1 MAGRLANLFSP
12 GTVTT
17 GLPYFD
23 YQRAVAREAVLPWLR
38 PRVRL
43 ERAAVADFGAHQ
55 GGLLDEVRASTGA
68 ASGLGI
74 ELNEAVVASSPF
86 VADERFRL
94 EVGDLT
100 ALDPEAGPFDLI
112 FLHDVLEHVVDVER
126 VLAAAAARLTPEG
139 RLFVAFPPYR
149 GPFGGH
155 QHLASGWARAAP
167 YLHYLPGRAFF
178 RLARPGANEY
188 MSSADSL
195 SDLVSVRRTR
205 LTLGR
210 AERAFGAAGLR
221 VVARRLFLV
230 RPEHTLRYGVPTVG
244 AGPVGALPV
253 LRELAVS
260 GAYYLLA
267 RQPQP
272 LGLRVDVTDMAE
284 AIELLDAPAAR

>member
-17 GLPYFD
+17 GLPYFE

-43 ERAAVADFGAHQ
+43 EGAAVADFGAHQ

-68 ASGLGI
+68 ASGLGV

-86 VADERFRL
+86 VSDERFRL

-100 ALDPEAGPFDLI
+100 ALDPQAGPFDLL

-126 VLAAAAARLTPEG
+126 VLAAAAARLTPGG

-149 GPFGGH
+149 SPFGGH
-155 QHLASGWARAAP
+155 QHLAAGWARAAP

-210 AERAFGAAGLR
+210 AEHAFGAAGLR

-244 AGPVGALPV
+244 AGPLGAWPV

-267 RQPQP
+267 RQS
-272 LGLRVDVTDMAE
+272 
-284 AIELLDAPAAR
+284 